1 MLIEIR
7 IWILKLKIMIQVLT
21 VKVGYHV
28 KILKYKNIFLKGDTK
43 NWSEQVFLIKILK
56 KYCTADICNSRK
68 CPWRKSYWKVL

>member
-28 KILKYKNIFLKGDTK
+28 KILKYKNIFLKCDTK
-43 NWSEQVFLIKILK
+43 NWSEQVF
-56 KYCTADICNSRK
+56 
-68 CPWRKSYWKVL
+68 